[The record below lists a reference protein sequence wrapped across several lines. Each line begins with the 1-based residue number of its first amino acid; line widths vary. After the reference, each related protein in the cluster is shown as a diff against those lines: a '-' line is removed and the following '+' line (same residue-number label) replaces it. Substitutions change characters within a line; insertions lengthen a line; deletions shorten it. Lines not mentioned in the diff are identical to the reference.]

1 MDSSSESTESD
12 YAKKKEKIEKFK
24 YPDPPKRKIS
34 NEKFTARIPLV
45 TNLLEVITK
54 EKIHIIVSIIN
65 IELLKKEKE
74 KDSKNKENNDIIN
87 ITSLTEDIKKKIR
100 NDLFLKFKNIK
111 KIIFHQKYI
120 LAVING
126 QNNFPNNI
134 NIIHEKNEYLVK
146 FDDIKEYKYNN
157 IYKAGNFVSNILEII
172 FRNILLKNETMVKL
186 GQNYMM
192 DFIKKNEKNTYK
204 GFYVSTQI
212 TSNGLYMMINSKDK
226 IIGKSV
232 YTKITDIQ
240 KKYNEKSEQK
250 EKISEYFQN
259 HRNIIAIYGEH
270 KVFKIAKINF
280 DKTPNNTNIN
290 IKSEN
295 GLTSTINLKDYYN
308 KYYKIEIKDK
318 NQYLIEVEQKV
329 KKPKNNNIKNNNKN
343 KKDEDQIQILYLI
356 PELFRILGPDDYE
369 KTFTSKPNFIT
380 PNQKIYRIKDIYHYM
395 NSNKNKLYKTKN
407 KKIKLKSP
415 KELNEEWGINLGKFI
430 EFKAR
435 IIDQPKLFF
444 SNFSIETNQGRF
456 RTYDPITK
464 MDVTKQ
470 NCFYLYFENAKENK
484 DIFNLNQLKDFDTIS
499 LKNNLNWDSI
509 EKELRSKEIKDK
521 KEIGIVLLTENT
533 KNKYP
538 KLKKYFINNY
548 PKLVT
553 QFVKIEN
560 FKFKNSLK
568 K

>member
-259 HRNIIAIYGEH
+259 HKNIIAIYGEH

-456 RTYDPITK
+456 RTYDSITK

>member
-186 GQNYMM
+186 DQNYMM

-280 DKTPNNTNIN
+280 DKTPNNT
-290 IKSEN
+290 
-295 GLTSTINLKDYYN
+295 TINLKDYYN

-456 RTYDPITK
+456 RTYDSITK